1 MAIDYVALKAELQ
14 TDPTALGYSVPFA
27 AGNDLAVSDILNL
40 VRVAIQLKRI
50 DVTAAEVWS
59 AINTADMVALP
70 ASPTAAQLSD
80 ERRKLAWLSGVAAV
94 SGLRLQNDNGT
105 DTPVVT
111 MAKSIFTA
119 GSATLTRL
127 GALALR
133 SGSRAEQLFGSGV
146 VIVAS
151 DIVKAR
157 AS

>member
-1 MAIDYVALKAELQ
+1 MAIDYVALKTELQ
-14 TDPTALGYSVPFA
+14 TDPTALGYSASVA
-27 AGNDLAVSDILNL
+27 SGDDLATAAILNL
-40 VRVAIQLKRI
+40 VRVAIQLKRT

-105 DTPVVT
+105 DTPVIT

-133 SGSRAEQLFGSGV
+133 SGSRAEQLFGTGV
-146 VIVAS
+146 AVSAA
-151 DIVKAR
+151 DIAKALR
-157 AS
+157 